1 MDWVRC
7 VGWVRWVGW
16 VQRRRSGTQR
26 HYCLSVEQRAGEI
39 LRYGDLRSRALHG
52 RETMQELRGLVTANE
67 VRQSACIPK
76 GRSPRCDLYP
86 LGHRDDDLIRH
97 CDGAS
102 ATEAI
107 SLFAG
112 REVASDCG
120 SLPVYRKADRHA
132 ALAMTNL
139 TSPGRSPRCDLHP
152 SGCRDDEWS
161 VTATA
166 CVRSNERQ

>member
-67 VRQSACIPK
+67 VWQSACMPK

-86 LGHRDDDLIRH
+86 LGHRDDEKVRH
-97 CDGAS
+97 CEGAP
-102 ATEAI
+102 ATAAVC
-107 SLFAG
+107 L
-112 REVASDCG
+112 
-120 SLPVYRKADRHA
+120 Y
-132 ALAMTNL
+132 ALATL
-139 TSPGRSPRCDLHP
+139 AC
-152 SGCRDDEWS
+152 SGGHARTKLLAFFPHAPDAFS
-161 VTATA
+161 NFYFKTF
-166 CVRSNERQ
+166 NERDTGVD